1 MAIILVNEIFI
12 FILVDS
18 EVITVHYPNI
28 QSILMDL
35 RSMGGSNALL
45 IRSGGFPR
53 IILDNLNTFYNQDF
67 KTDHGY
73 LPLTFCIIYFMAWT

>member
-1 MAIILVNEIFI
+1 MNELII

-18 EVITVHYPNI
+18 EAITIHYPNI

-45 IRSGGFPR
+45 LRSGGFSR
-53 IILDNLNTFYNQDF
+53 TILNNTNRFYNEDF
-67 KTDHGY
+67 KTDQGH